1 MTKSNIDIGRE
12 VIKIEADA
20 VASLMDRIGEEF
32 DSAVELIFNCKVRVI
47 VTGMGKSG
55 LISQKVASTLAS
67 TGTPAQF
74 LHPGE
79 AGHGDM
85 GIVTENDIILAVSNS
100 GETPEIVQI
109 IPAISRLEIP

>member
-1 MTKSNIDIGRE
+1 MAKSNIDIGRE

-20 VASLMDRIGEEF
+20 VASLMDRIGEDF
-32 DSAVELIFNCKVRVI
+32 DEAVELVFNCKGRVI

-79 AGHGDM
+79 AGHGEFEYPSATNLHVKV
-85 GIVTENDIILAVSNS
+85 GFRSSSTRFCR
-100 GETPEIVQI
+100 
-109 IPAISRLEIP
+109 RLRRGAQHPQ